1 MLSAHIWIKRTS
13 SSDGPGDRRV
23 RILYVEP
30 LGVRGG
36 MGHYNDALITAYEQ
50 AGASLEVVTSSHDPS
65 YAFRADV
72 HVSRFFRLALDRSKP
87 RVLRAMGYVGGYL
100 GCLRLARRSDV
111 AVLHILHRPAADRLA
126 LKAFRRLGCRLV
138 LVAHDPEPVLAS
150 QRGSAYQGCLRLFD
164 LVVVHGPKARADV
177 IAQGAPDDKVVVAPF
192 GDYRATLPLDSAA
205 ASRALGLPN
214 LVRPTA
220 AIIGN
225 LRPGKGIRRAR
236 QALEVVPSPVRTL
249 LIAGSKQGD
258 WDLQDAARTSE
269 KSPLQVVRVDR
280 RMSDLQELAAYS
292 VTDVLLA
299 LYDSGYSSAV
309 IARAHSMGKP
319 VVLTNVGDLALQA
332 HTDDVVVAA
341 DYTAAELREAI
352 ERCLRAS
359 TEAPTDW
366 DREPWLYH
374 ARSVMA
380 RISE

>member
-1 MLSAHIWIKRTS
+1 
-13 SSDGPGDRRV
+13 V
-23 RILYVEP
+23 RIIYVEP

-36 MGHYNDALITAYEQ
+36 MGHYNEALITAYEQ

-111 AVLHILHRPAADRLA
+111 AVLHVLHRPAADRLA

-138 LVAHDPEPVLAS
+138 LVAHDPQPVLPS
-150 QRGSAYQGCLRLFD
+150 QRGSSYQRCLRLFD
-164 LVVVHGPKARADV
+164 LIVVHGPRARTDIV
-177 IAQGAPDDKVVVAPF
+177 AQGAPDAKVIVAPF
-192 GDYRATLPLDSAA
+192 GDYRATQPLDADAA
-205 ASRALGLPN
+205 CRALGLTN
-214 LVRPTA
+214 MAHPTA

-225 LRPGKGIRRAR
+225 LKPSKGIQRAR
-236 QALEVVPSPVRTL
+236 EALEADRSPVRTL
-249 LIAGSKQGD
+249 LIAGTKQGD
-258 WDLQDAARTSE
+258 WDSEAALRTSE
-269 KSPLQVVRVDR
+269 GSQLQIVRADR
-280 RMSDLQELAAYS
+280 RMSDFEERAAYS
-292 VTDVLLA
+292 VSDVLLA

-319 VVLTNVGDLALQA
+319 VVLTDVGDLPLQA
-332 HTDDVVVAA
+332 RTGDEVVTINYSAHQ
-341 DYTAAELREAI
+341 LREAI